1 MPAEGDGDLQT
12 LIYVLVVRPRRFPT
26 LSNPAPT
33 KLSETAASLGR
44 DVDSL
49 NISRNSIQRARSKS
63 RVLTATKLR
72 SEFSAVVPLT
82 IHWDGKLMAEL
93 TTKEQVDI
101 RGAFCDDALYKLTFT
116 IDIYRLLVLIS
127 GVATEQLLG
136 VPKLSS
142 GTGEAQA
149 AAVVQLVKECGTEDC
164 VAAVCFDTTASNTS
178 HHQGACVLIE
188 QMLSKDLL
196 YLACRHMSWN

>member
-1 MPAEGDGDLQT
+1 
-12 LIYVLVVRPRRFPT
+12 
-26 LSNPAPT
+26 
-33 KLSETAASLGR
+33 
-44 DVDSL
+44 
-49 NISRNSIQRARSKS
+49 
-63 RVLTATKLR
+63 
-72 SEFSAVVPLT
+72 
-82 IHWDGKLMAEL
+82 MAEL

-127 GVATEQLLG
+127 GVATEQPLG

-196 YLACRHMSWN
+196 YLACRHHVMELIFGAAFDHVLSGSSGPDIAIFKRFQEHWPFIDPECF

>member
-1 MPAEGDGDLQT
+1 VPAEGDGDLQT

-72 SEFSAVVPLT
+72 SEFSAVIPLT
-82 IHWDGKLMAEL
+82 MHWDGKVMAEL
-93 TTKEQVDI
+93 TTKEQVD
-101 RGAFCDDALYKLTFT
+101 
-116 IDIYRLLVLIS
+116 RLQVLIS
-127 GVATEQLLG
+127 GVATEQLLD

-142 GTGEAQA
+142 GTAEAQA
-149 AAVVQLVKECGTEDC
+149 AAVVQLVKE
-164 VAAVCFDTTASNTS
+164 
-178 HHQGACVLIE
+178 
-188 QMLSKDLL
+188 
-196 YLACRHMSWN
+196 